1 MNSEV
6 FSTYLEKSELFW
18 QGGGELNLGIG
29 GFNDLAA
36 CINLHLVK
44 KVIFPP
50 VKLAVKCRLGKTKA
64 NRIQPSNLHMSVAL
78 FFTYLYS

>member
-36 CINLHLVK
+36 CINLHVVK

-50 VKLAVKCRLGKTKA
+50 VKLAVKCRLEKQKQIEFSHQTCTC
-64 NRIQPSNLHMSVAL
+64 Q
-78 FFTYLYS
+78 

>member
-18 QGGGELNLGIG
+18 QGGGKLSLGIG

-36 CINLHLVK
+36 CINLHVVK
-44 KVIFPP
+44 KINISTSEIS
-50 VKLAVKCRLGKTKA
+50 C
-64 NRIQPSNLHMSVAL
+64 
-78 FFTYLYS
+78 